1 LIVSGDKS
9 GSMAIWDI
17 NTGQCIKQMNT
28 VHQGSISKIKFHS
41 DGQQSNII
49 LSAGL
54 KDGFLAV
61 HDMRSNKLVA
71 KSRVHKA
78 AINLLET
85 SLSGFAITGS
95 ADKTVKTYDIL
106 NGFKPISVMNT
117 TDAVFCG
124 KVL

>member
-1 LIVSGDKS
+1 
-9 GSMAIWDI
+9 M
-17 NTGQCIKQMNT
+17 
-28 VHQGSISKIKFHS
+28 
-41 DGQQSNII
+41 
-49 LSAGL
+49 
-54 KDGFLAV
+54 
-61 HDMRSNKLVA
+61 VA